1 MSVNRIFCI
10 GKNYAEHVAELAHLG
25 HAARADESATS
36 VRSARESAR
45 QARPAP
51 TSLREGTVS
60 APDTDCVVFLKPAS
74 AVVEEGQPIML
85 PKKRGSIHHEA
96 ELVVQL
102 TGGGRD
108 IPLKHALDSVA
119 GIALGLDLTLRD
131 LQTELK
137 AKGKPWELAK
147 AFDGAAP
154 LGDFRPYL
162 DQDLQDIEFTCHVNN
177 ELRQRGNTRDMLYT
191 VKRQIH
197 ILSQTWSLEPGDVI
211 YTGTPKGVGP
221 LVPGDHVVLES
232 ALTGRYEWRCK

>member
-25 HAARADESATS
+25 HQAD
-36 VRSARESAR
+36 
-45 QARPAP
+45 
-51 TSLREGTVS
+51 GK
-60 APDTDCVVFLKPAS
+60 CVIFLKPAS
-74 AVVEEGQPIML
+74 AVVEEGQPIVL

-119 GIALGLDLTLRD
+119 GITLGLDLTLRD

-162 DQDLQDIEFTCHVNN
+162 DQDLQDIEFTCHVNG
-177 ELRQRGNTRDMLYT
+177 ELRQHGHTRDMLYT
-191 VKRQIH
+191 VQRQIH

-211 YTGTPKGVGP
+211 FTGTPKGVGP
-221 LVPGDHVVLES
+221 LVPGDRVALES
-232 ALTGRYEWRCK
+232 ALTGRIEWRCR